1 MIINFISMNG
11 YGLFVW
17 LSFGIVLLSCFA
29 LYLRTRRTLKKYE
42 REFLAEF
49 KTLSETEKKA
59 VLKKDQEDIATN
71 ITKSKYPVG

>member
-29 LYLRTRRTLKKYE
+29 LYLRTKRTLKKYE

-59 VLKKDQEDIATN
+59 VLKKSKITNHILATN
-71 ITKSKYPVG
+71 SRAN